1 VRSGI
6 RAIYQK
12 QGTLKAAPARGARD
26 EESVYR
32 DYYEFAEL
40 GAKAPSH
47 RVLALLRGREEK
59 ALRVWVE
66 IPEDQA
72 QAVLEP
78 PFLKPLQ
85 GKPAACREQVK
96 QALADGL
103 ERLIMPSLE
112 NEMVAA
118 WKEAADLEAI
128 RIFAANL
135 REVLM
140 DSPLGPVPII
150 ALDPGF
156 RTGCKLVVLDAKGDL
171 KFHSA
176 IYPLEPQKK
185 TDEAAQLIRKLA
197 TQFKAR
203 AIAIGNGTGGREAQA
218 FCQSLGLSVETVPG
232 SVIPGGAMP
241 IVMVNESG
249 ASIYSAGEVARAEF
263 PDLDLTVRGAVSIGR
278 RLMDPLAELVKLDPK
293 SIGVGQY
300 QHDVDQK
307 ALARSLED
315 TVSFCVNAVGVDL
328 NTASPN
334 LLKQVSGLSNK
345 TAQAVVKYRAEHGM
359 FKNRKELL
367 EVPGIGPKA
376 FQQAAGFLRIRGGD
390 QPLDA
395 SAVHPESY
403 PVVERMAADLGLPVA
418 SLMGNASALAKLKAV
433 AATYNER
440 NQGVSPADLIDELA
454 KPGRDPRKSFE
465 IFSFDES
472 VHEITDLK
480 PGMML
485 PGVVTNVTAFGA
497 FVDIG
502 VHINGLVHI
511 SQIADRFVRDP
522 AEVVKPGQKVQ
533 ARVIEVDLARKR
545 IALSLKTQAGPGP
558 GGNGPH
564 RDRDE
569 SRGPRDQQRDQ
580 RGGPRREDSRR
591 EQTLREKYMVD

>member
-1 VRSGI
+1 
-6 RAIYQK
+6 
-12 QGTLKAAPARGARD
+12 
-26 EESVYR
+26 
-32 DYYEFAEL
+32 
-40 GAKAPSH
+40 
-47 RVLALLRGREEK
+47 
-59 ALRVWVE
+59 
-66 IPEDQA
+66 
-72 QAVLEP
+72 
-78 PFLKPLQ
+78 
-85 GKPAACREQVK
+85 
-96 QALADGL
+96 
-103 ERLIMPSLE
+103 
-112 NEMVAA
+112 
-118 WKEAADLEAI
+118 
-128 RIFAANL
+128 
-135 REVLM
+135 
-140 DSPLGPVPII
+140 
-150 ALDPGF
+150 
-156 RTGCKLVVLDAKGDL
+156 
-171 KFHSA
+171 
-176 IYPLEPQKK
+176 
-185 TDEAAQLIRKLA
+185 
-197 TQFKAR
+197 
-203 AIAIGNGTGGREAQA
+203 
-218 FCQSLGLSVETVPG
+218 
-232 SVIPGGAMP
+232 
-241 IVMVNESG
+241 
-249 ASIYSAGEVARAEF
+249 
-263 PDLDLTVRGAVSIGR
+263 
-278 RLMDPLAELVKLDPK
+278 
-293 SIGVGQY
+293 
-300 QHDVDQK
+300 
-307 ALARSLED
+307 
-315 TVSFCVNAVGVDL
+315 VSFCVNAVGVDL